1 MLRPE
6 HTTVSR
12 VWCEVAV
19 VAVLAFVIAGGC
31 DWFNDP
37 SQINL
42 PPETTIT
49 ACPSSSLVPPGDD
62 VTIEWEGSDPDGQ
75 VVEYQWTFDD
85 TLGGTTTETDTLIAS
100 VEEGTHTFAVA
111 SVDDDGEIDA
121 SPAECTFTASL
132 GDYVE
137 RVVLCELLTTKI
149 CPNCWVADYALVRSL
164 HEFGRENLSV
174 VSYHYSPPPDP
185 LNTEEVSDRCDWY
198 YTFFDIATVF
208 PVTIFEGLTADDGAA
223 DTTSTIIAYRMQI
236 EARQAIGSPV
246 SIELDGEI
254 DGGRGSVTATV
265 RVHHQLTGGPH
276 TLRMMVV
283 EDGIDDGTHIVN
295 FVVRDILEEE
305 PLAVSAPGDFISVTR
320 DFVIDG
326 WNPQNLDVVAFVQD
340 DTSAEIL
347 QSGRLLTE
355 Q

>member
-12 VWCEVAV
+12 VWCEVAI
-19 VAVLAFVIAGGC
+19 VALAAFAIAGGC

-42 PPETTIT
+42 PPETKIVQF
-49 ACPSSSLVPPGDD
+49 PPPLVSPGDD
-62 VTIEWEGSDPDGQ
+62 VTIVWRGTDPDGQ
-75 VVEYQWTFDD
+75 VVEYEWTLDD
-85 TLGGTTTETDTLIAS
+85 TLGETTSDTTLVIAG
-100 VEEGTHTFAVA
+100 VEEGTHTFTVA
-111 SVDDDGEIDA
+111 SIDNDGEVDP
-121 SPAECTFTASL
+121 SPADSTFIASF
-132 GDYVE
+132 GDLVP
-137 RVVLCELLTTKI
+137 RVVLCELVTTKY
-149 CPNCWVADYALVRSL
+149 CPNCWIADYALVRSL

-174 VSYHYSPPPDP
+174 VSYHYSPPPAP
-185 LNTEEVSDRCDWY
+185 LNTAEVSERCDWY
-198 YTFFDIATVF
+198 YTFFSIATVF

-223 DTTSTIIAYRMQI
+223 DTTSTIVAYRMQI

-276 TLRMMVV
+276 TLRMMIV
-283 EDGIDDGTHIVN
+283 EDGIDDGAHIVN

-305 PLAVSAPGDFISVTR
+305 PLVVSAPGDFISVTR
-320 DFVIDG
+320 DFVIGD

>member
-12 VWCEVAV
+12 VWCEVAI
-19 VAVLAFVIAGGC
+19 VALAAFALAGGC

-49 ACPSSSLVPPGDD
+49 ACPSSLVPPGDD

-85 TLGGTTTETDTLIAS
+85 TLGGTTDETSMLFEE
-100 VEEGTHTFAVA
+100 VEEGTHTFTVA
-111 SVDDDGEIDA
+111 SVDNDGEVG
-121 SPAECTFTASL
+121 SPAECRFTASL
-132 GDYVE
+132 GDYVA
-137 RVVLCELLTTKI
+137 RIVLCELVTTEY
-149 CPNCWVADYALVRSL
+149 CPNCWIADYALVRSL

-174 VSYHYSPPPDP
+174 VSYHYAPPPDP
-185 LNTEEVSDRCDWY
+185 LNTGEVTDRCDWY
-198 YTFFDIATVF
+198 YTFFDIATTF
-208 PVTIFEGLTADDGAA
+208 PVTIFDGLTADDGAA
-223 DTTSTIIAYRMQI
+223 DTTSTIVAYRMQI

-265 RVHHQLTGGPH
+265 TVHHQLTGGPH
-276 TLRMMVV
+276 TLQMMVV
-283 EDGIDDGTHIVN
+283 EDGIDDGAHIVN
-295 FVVRDILEEE
+295 FVVRDILDEES
-305 PLAVSAPGDFISVTR
+305 LAALSAPGDFISVTR
-320 DFVIDG
+320 EFVIDD
-326 WNPQNLDVVAFVQD
+326 WVPQNLDVVAFVQD

-347 QSGRLLTE
+347 QSARLLTE
-355 Q
+355 

>member
-12 VWCEVAV
+12 VWCEVAI
-19 VAVLAFVIAGGC
+19 VALAAFAIAGGC

-37 SQINL
+37 SQVNL
-42 PPETTIT
+42 PPDTTIT
-49 ACPSSSLVPPGDD
+49 ACPSSWLVPPGDD
-62 VTIEWEGSDPDGQ
+62 VTVEWEGSDPDGQ
-75 VVEYQWTFDD
+75 VVEYEWTFDD
-85 TLGGTTTETDTLIAS
+85 TLGGTTTETSMLIEA
-100 VEEGTHTFAVA
+100 VEEGTHTFTVA
-111 SVDDDGEIDA
+111 SVDNDGEVDA

-223 DTTSTIIAYRMQI
+223 DTTSTIVAYRMQI

-305 PLAVSAPGDFISVTR
+305 PLAVGAPGDFISVTR

>member
-12 VWCEVAV
+12 VWCEVAI
-19 VAVLAFVIAGGC
+19 VALVAFAMAGGC

-49 ACPSSSLVPPGDD
+49 ACPSSLVPPGDD
-62 VTIEWEGSDPDGQ
+62 VTIAWEGSDPDGQ

-85 TLGGTTTETDTLIAS
+85 TLGGTTTETSMLIEG
-100 VEEGTHTFAVA
+100 VEEGTHTFTVA
-111 SVDDDGEIDA
+111 SVDNDGEVG
-121 SPAECTFTASL
+121 SPAECEFTASL

-137 RVVLCELLTTKI
+137 RMVLCELVTTEY
-149 CPNCWVADYALVRSL
+149 CPNCWIADYALVRSL

-174 VSYHYSPPPDP
+174 VSYHYAPPPDP
-185 LNTEEVSDRCDWY
+185 LNTGEVTDRCDWY

-208 PVTIFEGLTADDGAA
+208 PVTIFDGLTADDGAA
-223 DTTSTIIAYRMQI
+223 DTTSTIVAYRMQI

-254 DGGRGSVTATV
+254 DGGRGSVIATV
-265 RVHHQLTGGPH
+265 TVHHQLTGGPH
-276 TLRMMVV
+276 TLQMMVV
-283 EDGIDDGTHIVN
+283 EDGIDDGAHIVN
-295 FVVRDILEEE
+295 FVVRDILDEES
-305 PLAVSAPGDFISVTR
+305 LAALSAPGDFISVTR
-320 DFVIDG
+320 EFVIDD
-326 WNPQNLDVVAFVQD
+326 WVSQNLDVVAFVQD

-355 Q
+355 

>member
-6 HTTVSR
+6 HTTISR
-12 VWCEVAV
+12 VWRGIAIVAV
-19 VAVLAFVIAGGC
+19 IALAMAGGC

-49 ACPSSSLVPPGDD
+49 ACPSSLVPPGDD

-85 TLGGTTTETDTLIAS
+85 TLGGTTEETSMLIEA
-100 VEEGTHTFAVA
+100 VEEGTYTFTVA
-111 SVDDDGEIDA
+111 SVDNDGDVDA
-121 SPAECTFTASL
+121 SPAECTFAASL

-137 RVVLCELLTTKI
+137 RVVLCELVTTKF

-185 LNTEEVSDRCDWY
+185 LNTEEVTDRCDWY
-198 YTFFDIATVF
+198 YGFFNIATVF
-208 PVTIFEGLTADDGAA
+208 PVTIVDGLTADDGAA
-223 DTTSTIIAYRMQI
+223 DTTSTIVAYRMQI

-254 DGGRGSVTATV
+254 GGSGGSVTATV

-283 EDGIDDGTHIVN
+283 EDGIDDGAHVVN

-305 PLAVSAPGDFISVTR
+305 LLVVSAPGDSLSVTR
-320 DFVIDG
+320 DFVIDD
-326 WNPQNLDVVAFVQD
+326 WVLQNLDVVAFVQD

>member
-12 VWCEVAV
+12 VWCEVAI
-19 VAVLAFVIAGGC
+19 VALAAFAMAGGC

-49 ACPSSSLVPPGDD
+49 ACPSSLVPPGDD

-85 TLGGTTTETDTLIAS
+85 TLGGTTTETSMLIEE
-100 VEEGTHTFAVA
+100 VEEGTHTFTVA
-111 SVDDDGEIDA
+111 SVDNDGEVG
-121 SPAECTFTASL
+121 SPAECKFTASL

-137 RVVLCELLTTKI
+137 RVVLCELVTTKY
-149 CPNCWVADYALVRSL
+149 CPNCWIADYALVRSL

-174 VSYHYSPPPDP
+174 VSYHYAPPHDP
-185 LNTEEVSDRCDWY
+185 LNTQEVTDRCDWY
-198 YTFFDIATVF
+198 YTFFDIATTF
-208 PVTIFEGLTADDGAA
+208 PVTIFDGLTADDGAA
-223 DTTSTIIAYRMQI
+223 DTTSTIVAYRMQI

-265 RVHHQLTGGPH
+265 TVHHQLTGGPH
-276 TLRMMVV
+276 TLQMMVV
-283 EDGIDDGTHIVN
+283 EDGIDDGAHIVN
-295 FVVRDILEEE
+295 FVVRDILDEES
-305 PLAVSAPGDFISVTR
+305 LAALSAPGDFISVTR
-320 DFVIDG
+320 DLVIND

-355 Q
+355 

>member
-12 VWCEVAV
+12 DWCEVAV

-31 DWFNDP
+31 DRFNDP
-37 SQINL
+37 SQINH

-49 ACPSSSLVPPGDD
+49 ECPSSWLVPPGDD
-62 VTIEWEGSDPDGQ
+62 VTIKWEGSDPDGQ